1 MSTRQKL
8 LDYGFKEVKKTQGYK
23 LLQLDIDKTGDR
35 FSTALYWYSDQPKKV
50 YITMAKLSGAVTIS
64 ESAVLENHNEL
75 HTGVLEN
82 WKAFKE
88 SFPEIESAE

>member
-1 MSTRQKL
+1 MDTSQKL
-8 LDYGFKEVKKTQGYK
+8 IDYGFRQVNRTQECR
-23 LLQLDIDKTGDR
+23 LLQLEIAKAGDR
-35 FSTALYWYSDQPKKV
+35 FSTALHWYSDQPKKV

-64 ESAVLENHNEL
+64 ESAVLENHNDL

-88 SFPEIESAE
+88 SFPDIESAG

>member
-1 MSTRQKL
+1 MSVSQKL
-8 LDYGFKEVKKTQGYK
+8 IDYGFRQVNRTQECR
-23 LLQLDIDKTGDR
+23 LLQLEIAKAGDR

-88 SFPEIESAE
+88 SFPDIESAG